1 MATGSRHDNLPAP
14 LCVLLA
20 GEIAVGKSSVG
31 TALGE
36 RIGGST
42 VRVREALAEVVGVKS
57 PDRATLQKR
66 GAELDQ
72 RTKGRW
78 LIEYIERRLSAST
91 PLVVDSLRT
100 RRQTVPILEQVNGS
114 RLVYLHADW
123 RIRHERFNASRESD
137 TVKHSMGFDE
147 AMRHP
152 TEVEVRRLRP
162 LAHVVIETDG
172 LTVDQVVAEVIVALH
187 P

>member
-1 MATGSRHDNLPAP
+1 MATGLRYDYLPAP

-57 PDRATLQKR
+57 PDRATLQEQ
-66 GAELDQ
+66 GAQLDQ
-72 RTKGRW
+72 RTNGRW
-78 LIEYIERRLSAST
+78 LLEYIERRRSAT

-123 RIRHERFNASRESD
+123 RIRQERFNASREAD
-137 TVKHSMGFDE
+137 PVKHSMGFDE

-152 TEVEVRRLRP
+152 TEVEVRGLRP
-162 LAHVVIETDG
+162 LAHVVIETDR
-172 LTVDQVVAEVIVALH
+172 LTVDQVVAELINALH